1 MKNGIIQQI
10 NSPHF
15 FKDTR
20 YDGTFDDMINAWIN
34 FEKIDPPVMH
44 LWLPA
49 SATKEQVELVK
60 GMICGRI

>member
-1 MKNGIIQQI
+1 MEGLIEQI
-10 NSPHF
+10 KSPYF

-34 FEKIDPPVMH
+34 FEKMDSPVMH

-60 GMICGRI
+60 RMICGKI